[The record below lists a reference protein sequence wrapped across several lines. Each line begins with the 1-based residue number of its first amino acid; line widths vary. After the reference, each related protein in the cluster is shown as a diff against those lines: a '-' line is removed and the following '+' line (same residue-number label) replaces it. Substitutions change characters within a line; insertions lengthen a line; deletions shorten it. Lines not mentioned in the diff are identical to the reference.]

1 MYKLYILL
9 TERDWKMSERENQE
23 KRQQDFAKIIKK
35 IIDNAEIGLKEF
47 YEKYGR
53 LIQITAKTFCEKD
66 TAHEVMNDVLVKVWK
81 NARKIKNIE
90 NPEGWIYTITVNT
103 IKSTFKRKHTFP
115 LNENMMSDKNI
126 INDVIEQ
133 DAFDALIKNCTE
145 TERCIMIH
153 KFVLKY
159 TFQEIAEETKMPLST
174 VTSIYYR
181 ALKKI
186 EKEIQK
192 MRKKENNEQ
201 SY

>member
-23 KRQQDFAKIIKK
+23 RRQQDFEKIIEK

-53 LIQITAKTFCEKD
+53 LIQITAKTFCEED

-115 LNENMMSDKNI
+115 LNENMMSDKNL
-126 INDVIEQ
+126 INDVIEK

-145 TERCIMIH
+145 TERYIMIH
-153 KFVLKY
+153 KFISKC
-159 TFQEIAEETKMPLST
+159 TFQEIAEELQMPLST
-174 VTSIYYR
+174 ITTTYYR
-181 ALKKI
+181 SLKRI